1 MGKNIQKRTLIN
13 SLSCIIFCSVI
24 IISSV
29 FAVEVDIE
37 SIRNVAMFHLA
48 VHDRTAEISQT
59 DTDFN
64 YTVKNITPL
73 LDDSSTRKLVYIV
86 SLNPHGYI
94 AISTD
99 TDVRPV
105 IAYSFSEDFNFEDFP
120 QNVCLHMLRA
130 DMRNR
135 LDAIKLTSPEIKTKN
150 NLLWEYHLKNEESF
164 LEILATTAT
173 YGPWLDT
180 RWGQGSFYA
189 SRCPIDPSTSR
200 RSVAGCGPVAMG
212 QIINYWEFPT
222 SFSFPAYESYWSIY
236 TDPHI
241 WVDAT
246 TASMSTIDYNGSGI
260 HPTRATIGSLL
271 FACGVILKADYS
283 SHATASWCNAGN
295 FKRYGYGTA
304 ISMEGSDP
312 DFYLVLKDNMV
323 NSMPAFLSVD
333 GPSTAGHAIVCDGYK
348 DSGSY
353 HLNMGWSGMSDAWYY
368 LPTGMPSGFT
378 VIRQAVLDIKPIGDP
393 THDPPLIHR
402 VPSDYPTIQ
411 EALNVAFSGDT
422 VIVADGRYFGIGN
435 VDLSFKCKGIY
446 LRSESG
452 ALACTI
458 DCQRTNRAFRFDNG
472 EERNSVIDG
481 FTIYNG
487 RRNDGAAIGCE
498 SSSPT
503 IKNNI
508 FKYNSGQNGA
518 IYLLRF
524 SNARITNN
532 EFTENQAYSSG
543 TIFSYRSFATID
555 SNSIHNNTVNMGGA
569 INSHL
574 SQLII
579 INNDIFEN
587 TAAHS
592 GAIYLYESTDS
603 IAGNI
608 IYNNSVSKRGG
619 AISIIESQPKITL
632 NEFRGNRCDSL
643 GGAIYIFKSTPSIY
657 SNSFIADTTLLGGA
671 IYCDST
677 EGNISHN
684 TIDSCNANFGGGFF
698 CQHSNLSIIDNTID
712 NNSAIFGGG
721 ICLLEAG
728 SRIRE
733 NTLECNN
740 ARLGGGMYIYF
751 SSPSLTGNKLIRN
764 NSTQDGG
771 GIYVD
776 LSEFVIH
783 GNEFIENA
791 AENHGGGIYF
801 VNSIM
806 SISENDIHN
815 NTAIEGGGI
824 STESSNGLIIEN
836 SLIANEAQ
844 IGGGILVNQSAINVI
859 GNTLYN
865 NFADYGGGI
874 SSRMSNTNIRTNI
887 IKHNRADS
895 AGGGIEFMGC
905 SDAEI
910 VNNILAENYT
920 TSGFGGGVAC
930 FSTSLRVINNNIV
943 SNSAVNGCALY
954 IAQAS
959 YPTMFNNIIWDNAL
973 SIVDGEIYVTGGT
986 AEPCTVVISH
996 CNIDP
1001 SKCKVDPDGFIDWR
1015 SWIIDEDPLFVDSM
1029 FHLDEDSPCRNKGT
1043 GSETTL
1049 DGSIIRAPSKDLEG
1063 ESRPKGPKF
1072 DIGVYEY
1079 ESGDIMHS
1087 AINFPKDYTL
1097 RSFPNPFNASCKIY
1111 VPVGS
1116 ECEIIDINGR
1126 IVATY
1131 NSAETQSG
1139 EITWHPEK
1147 SISAGVYTVRA
1158 KINDRTLTG
1167 RILYVK

>member
-1 MGKNIQKRTLIN
+1 MRKNIQKRILIN
-13 SLSCIIFCSVI
+13 SLSCIIFCSII

-29 FAVEVDIE
+29 FAVEVNIE

-48 VHDRTAEISQT
+48 VHNRSAEISQP

-99 TDVRPV
+99 TDIRPV
-105 IAYSFSEDFNFEDFP
+105 IAYSFSNNFNFEDFP
-120 QNVCLHMLRA
+120 QNVCLHLLSA

-135 LDAIKLTSPEIKTKN
+135 LDAINLTSPEIKSKN
-150 NLLWEYHLKNEESF
+150 NLLWEYHIKSEESF

-173 YGPWLDT
+173 YGPWIDT
-180 RWGQGSFYA
+180 QWGQGGFYA
-189 SRCPIDPSTSR
+189 SSCPIDPETSR
-200 RSVAGCGPVAMG
+200 RSIAGCGPVAMG

-222 SFSFPAYESYWSIY
+222 SFSFPATESYWSIY

-241 WVDAT
+241 WIDAT
-246 TASMSTIDYNGSGI
+246 TASMSTIDYNGDGI
-260 HPTRATIGSLL
+260 HPTRSTIGSLL
-271 FACGVILKADYS
+271 YACGIILKAGYS
-283 SHATASWCNAGN
+283 SRATASWCNAGN
-295 FKRYGYGTA
+295 FKKYGYGTA
-304 ISMEGSDP
+304 ITMEGSDP
-312 DFYLVLKDNMV
+312 DFYFVLQNNLI
-323 NSMPAFLSVD
+323 NSKPAFLSVD

-353 HLNMGWSGMSDAWYY
+353 HLNMGWSGSSDAWYY
-368 LPTGMPSGFT
+368 LPTGMPAGFD
-378 VIRQAVLDIKPIGDP
+378 VIRTAVVNIEPIEDP
-393 THDPPLIHR
+393 TNDPPLVLRI
-402 VPSDYPTIQ
+402 PTDYSTIQ
-411 EALNVAFSGDT
+411 EALDVALTGDT
-422 VIVADGRYFGIGN
+422 VIVKNGRYFGTGN
-435 VDLSFKCKGIY
+435 VDLTFKGKGIY

-452 ALACTI
+452 ALACTL
-458 DCQRTNRAFRFDNG
+458 DCQRAWRAFHFYNG
-472 EERNSVIDG
+472 ENSNSVIDG

-524 SNARITNN
+524 GNARITNN

-543 TIFSYRSFATID
+543 TIFSYRSFATIN

-569 INSHL
+569 VNSVL
-574 SQLII
+574 SGLII
-579 INNDIFEN
+579 THNEIYEN
-587 TAAHS
+587 TGTHA
-592 GAIYLYESTDS
+592 GAILSVESYDS
-603 IAGNI
+603 IAGNL
-608 IYNNSVSKRGG
+608 IYNNTVDKTGG

-643 GGAIYIFKSTPSIY
+643 GGAIYIFKSNPSIY
-657 SNSFIADTTLLGGA
+657 SNSFIADTALLGGA
-671 IYCDST
+671 IYGYST

-684 TIDSCNANFGGGFF
+684 TIDSCNADFGGGIF
-698 CQHSNLSIIDNTID
+698 CQHSNLSIIENTID
-712 NNSAIFGGG
+712 NNTAIFGGG
-721 ICLLEAG
+721 ICLLETG
-728 SRIRE
+728 SSIRV
-733 NTLECNN
+733 NTLESNN

-751 SSPSLTGNKLIRN
+751 SAPSLTGNELIRN

-776 LSEFVIH
+776 LSEFAIH
-783 GNEFIENA
+783 GNEFTENS

-801 VNSIM
+801 INSIM
-806 SISENDIHN
+806 NISENDIHDN
-815 NTAIEGGGI
+815 IAIEGGGI

-836 SLIANEAQ
+836 SLTANEAQ
-844 IGGGILVNQSAINVI
+844 IGGGITINQSAINVI

-865 NFADYGGGI
+865 NFANYGGGI
-874 SSRMSNTNIRTNI
+874 SSRMSNTNLRTNI

-895 AGGGIEFMGC
+895 AGGGIEFKG

-910 VNNILAENYT
+910 VNNILAENYA

-943 SNSAVNGCALY
+943 SNSATKGCALY

-959 YPTMFNNIIWDNAL
+959 YPTMFNNIIWDNAF

-1015 SWIIDEDPLFVDSM
+1015 SGIIDEDPLFVDSM
-1029 FHLDEDSPCRNKGT
+1029 FHLNDDSPCRNKGT

-1079 ESGDIMHS
+1079 ESGDIMYS
-1087 AINFPKDYTL
+1087 TRNFPKDYVL
-1097 RSFPNPFNASCKIY
+1097 RSYPNPFNASCKIY

-1126 IVATY
+1126 TVKAY
-1131 NSAETQSG
+1131 NSSETQSG